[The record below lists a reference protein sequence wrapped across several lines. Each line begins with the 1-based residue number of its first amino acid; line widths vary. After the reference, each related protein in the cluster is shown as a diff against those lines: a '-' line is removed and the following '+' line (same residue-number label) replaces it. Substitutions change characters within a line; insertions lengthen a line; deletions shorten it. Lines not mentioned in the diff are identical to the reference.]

1 MREKRGLFE
10 AIFGKRK
17 PQDLNG
23 YSEYKL
29 LNSYQSTFVP
39 FSGNAWEVNT
49 VRAAIHSFARR
60 AATVQPRHIRRG
72 DGKMLDVTSELNN
85 ILQYQP
91 NPYTTAYKFYYRIAA
106 QYKLYNIA
114 KLYKIHTQL
123 SVNR

>member
-1 MREKRGLFE
+1 MKEKRGLFE
-10 AIFGKRK
+10 TIFGKK
-17 PQDLNG
+17 QQQLDG

-29 LNSYQSTFVP
+29 LSSYQSNFIP

-72 DGKMLDVTSELNN
+72 DGKLLDVESSSLNH

-91 NPYTTAYKFYYRIAA
+91 NPISTAYKFYYRAAA
-106 QYKLYNIA
+106 QYKLYNNA
-114 KLYKIHTQL
+114 F
-123 SVNR
+123 